1 MTKDILESLRQQ
13 RLKTIQQ
20 KERYQ
25 DLVEA
30 RVQQHANALKSVDF
44 TDGRDP
50 ADARELHAQKVFHR
64 LCDEYR
70 KTKTVV
76 LPSQQTKQQSNF
88 WKRVVAAA
96 DEVGVPVEV
105 YLRAQMQYFHDAFR
119 KAPELKHLLT
129 ENAKMRARD
138 VKVSSGKIIG
148 NNIVDKQDLSQL
160 FISTNKYL
168 LDIQRAQGLTREE
181 VYRQLVKPGHL
192 HIPES
197 FLKADPLWKKV
208 INE

>member
-20 KERYQ
+20 RERYQ
-25 DLVEA
+25 DLVES
-30 RVQQHANALKSVDF
+30 RVEQHANALKHVDF

-50 ADARELHAQKVFHR
+50 ADARELHAQKVFYR
-64 LCDEYR
+64 LQDEYR
-70 KTKTVV
+70 RTKTVT
-76 LPSQQTKQQSNF
+76 LPTQQTKQQAAF
-88 WKRVVAAA
+88 WRRVVAAA

-105 YLRAQMQYFHDAFR
+105 YLRAQMQYFHDTFR

-129 ENAKMRARD
+129 ENAKLRARE
-138 VKVSSGKIIG
+138 VKVSARKIIG

-168 LDIQRAQGLTREE
+168 LDIQRAQGLSREE
-181 VYRQLVKPGHL
+181 VYRQLVRPGHL
-192 HIPES
+192 HIPEA
-197 FLKADPLWKKV
+197 FLQADPLWKKV
-208 INE
+208 VNE